1 MSIVKKKICMVGD
14 FAVGKTSL
22 AQQFVNQVFSEQYLT
37 TIGVKIDTKTVE
49 LSDAREC
56 KAVVWD
62 VAGRDS
68 LTPLQ
73 TSYLIGASAFML
85 VVDITR
91 RDSIDSM
98 KFLIDSVRKELPD
111 VPFIILL
118 NKSDIKDEIIL
129 TDRDKDFLKNQQWK
143 YVYTSAKTAEN
154 VEAAFLQ
161 LLELTMESN

>member
-1 MSIVKKKICMVGD
+1 M
-14 FAVGKTSL
+14 
-22 AQQFVNQVFSEQYLT
+22 
-37 TIGVKIDTKTVE
+37 
-49 LSDAREC
+49 SDAREC

-98 KFLIDSVRKELPD
+98 KFLIDSARKELPD

-129 TDRDKDFLKNQQWK
+129 TDKDQDFLKNQQWK